1 MKQTL
6 LILFVLF
13 LPFCLEA
20 QSDTANLSLSSKQKS
35 VSRDVSNVN
44 ISIYPVPVRDNNFTI
59 KSDKEISSVKITN
72 IIGQNI
78 FRIKYSTPQLLSK
91 ITLDNPERGMY
102 LVVIVFSDDTRIV
115 KKVMVEGS
123 N

>member
-13 LPFCLEA
+13 LPLCLEA